1 MLNIPDPIK
10 ELFKR
15 DNVLKNLR
23 VTFPNGEHDD
33 ITNDQIIKES
43 MNFTES
49 LASGSP
55 VVFGLCEASVIS
67 FECVGVENING
78 MQIFVYIEI
87 DISSLTAAQK
97 AQWGQTSSDVPFTFY
112 PVPLG
117 LFVVDECARE
127 ANMNIRQVTA
137 YSPYFYDID
146 DVTAFSKMNPYDQKK
161 AVFANW
167 GTNKQIGVD
176 YWNLAILFGQ
186 DIFDYHDV
194 DPQALDLNP
203 QVTKYTSHEET
214 ERVIEGTLKNGN
226 RGKVRVKIRENKFFR
241 IDLNDRDYSGTV
253 WVVYDSKHLPWEG
266 DAIWWWGSA
275 DKHSVQNINKTLRD
289 IKSELK
295 SRFKNIDNETDVYK
309 WLNERYKNYY
319 GRSYYNWK
327 LPKNGNPVAPNSE
340 IATDVEYLRLNSFF
354 ALNGEP
360 VVEFPMQIDIIFEY
374 QQNDV
379 WYEVINESFDFTDND
394 HVELYK
400 INPKN
405 SNLINYWNISIG
417 MLGVFNSVEENGR
430 YSFAKVFE
438 DMDGSVIIRSILEA
452 SGLFGGVGR
461 NGYMRT
467 YNITSAI
474 KLLPSYEIY
483 PTPASEYPSSSVL
496 YPSSS
501 DDKMN
506 LTRADYIEVWYDEYL
521 TNYGSIYVRYKDAN
535 DRDAE
540 YTEYL
545 VDEDEALLLPV
556 YDLSGNII
564 FADTHTEEDV
574 HGLIAIIKANINTLR
589 YVKAD
594 ITMRAL
600 PYMEIGDMLF
610 VKAKDDT
617 FATPILTQT
626 ITGIQDLRNAISSQ
640 S

>member
-1 MLNIPDPIK
+1 MLNIPEPIK

-43 MNFTES
+43 MSFTES
-49 LASGSP
+49 LATGAP

-67 FECVGVENING
+67 FECVGVDNING

-97 AQWGQTSSDVPFTFY
+97 AQWGQTSEDVPFTFY

-137 YSPYFYDID
+137 YSPYFYDIN

-226 RGKVRVKIRENKFFR
+226 RGKVRVKIRGNKFFR

-275 DKHSVQNINKTLRD
+275 DKHSVQNINKTLRN

-309 WLNERYKNYY
+309 WLNERYKNYS

-405 SNLINYWNISIG
+405 SSLINYWDISIG

-506 LTRADYIEVWYDEYL
+506 LTRADYIEAWYDEYV
-521 TNYGSIYVRYKDAN
+521 TNYGSIYVKYKDAN
-535 DRDAE
+535 DEDAE

-574 HGLIAIIKANINTLR
+574 QDLIAIIKANINALR

>member
-1 MLNIPDPIK
+1 M
-10 ELFKR
+10 
-15 DNVLKNLR
+15 
-23 VTFPNGEHDD
+23 
-33 ITNDQIIKES
+33 
-43 MNFTES
+43 
-49 LASGSP
+49 
-55 VVFGLCEASVIS
+55 
-67 FECVGVENING
+67 
-78 MQIFVYIEI
+78 
-87 DISSLTAAQK
+87 
-97 AQWGQTSSDVPFTFY
+97 
-112 PVPLG
+112 
-117 LFVVDECARE
+117 
-127 ANMNIRQVTA
+127 
-137 YSPYFYDID
+137 
-146 DVTAFSKMNPYDQKK
+146 
-161 AVFANW
+161 
-167 GTNKQIGVD
+167 
-176 YWNLAILFGQ
+176 
-186 DIFDYHDV
+186 
-194 DPQALDLNP
+194 
-203 QVTKYTSHEET
+203 TKYTSHEET

-226 RGKVRVKIRENKFFR
+226 RGKVRVKIRGNKFFR

-275 DKHSVQNINKTLRD
+275 DKHSVQNINKTLRN

-309 WLNERYKNYY
+309 WLNERYKNYS

-405 SNLINYWNISIG
+405 SSLINYWDISIG

-506 LTRADYIEVWYDEYL
+506 LTRADYIEAWYDEYV
-521 TNYGSIYVRYKDAN
+521 TNYGSIYVKYKDAN
-535 DRDAE
+535 DEDAE

-574 HGLIAIIKANINTLR
+574 QDLIAIIKANINALR